1 MLTGKCV
8 SSTANIFVSSFVL
21 SFFFIT
27 KYRFST
33 ADVVDFN
40 EKV

>member
-21 SFFFIT
+21 IFFIT